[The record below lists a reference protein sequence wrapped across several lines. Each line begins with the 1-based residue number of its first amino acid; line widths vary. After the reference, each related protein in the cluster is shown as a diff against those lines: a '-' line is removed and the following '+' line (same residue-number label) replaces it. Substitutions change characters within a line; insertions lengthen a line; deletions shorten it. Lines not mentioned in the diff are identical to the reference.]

1 MDMNLSYVSAF
12 ITTHVIPFTW
22 TLLGAIAIWIIGG
35 WAIQIIRAASSKA
48 MVARGMDH
56 TLVGYLDTTVG
67 VLLKVI
73 LLVAVLGTLGVATT
87 SFAAIIAAAGVAIG
101 MAWSGLLAN
110 FAAGVFLIVLRP
122 FRVGDMITAGG
133 TTGEVQEIGVFATT
147 LHTADN
153 LRVVVGNN
161 KIFSDNIVNYSTN
174 AFRGV
179 DLRAQLAHGV
189 NIQDAMTRLKQAVTL
204 IPNVAT
210 ERPPLVEILEFNA
223 YGTLLVV
230 RPFCHN
236 RHYWQVYFDTN
247 RAIQKV
253 VAEAGYP
260 VPETRQLIRTAKT
273 TDVFLQ

>member
-1 MDMNLSYVSAF
+1 MDMNFSYISTFLA
-12 ITTHVIPFTW
+12 TQVIPFTW
-22 TLLGAIAIWIIGG
+22 TLLGATAIWIIGG
-35 WAIQIIRAASSKA
+35 WTIKIIRAASSKA

-56 TLVGYLDTTVG
+56 TLVGYVDTTVG
-67 VLLKVI
+67 VLLKI
-73 LLVAVLGTLGVATT
+73 LLLVAVLGTLGVATT

-133 TTGEVQEIGVFATT
+133 STGVVQEIGVFATT

-161 KIFSDNIVNYSTN
+161 KIFSDNIVNYSIN

-189 NIQDAMTRLKQAVTL
+189 DVQDAMARLKQAVTR
-204 IPNVAT
+204 IPNVVT
-210 ERPPLVEILEFNA
+210 ERPPVVEIFEFNA

-236 RHYWQVYFDTN
+236 QHYWQVYFDTN
-247 RAIQKV
+247 RTIQGV

-260 VPETRQLIRTAKT
+260 VPETRQLIRR
-273 TDVFLQ
+273 L